1 MDNQHLVLLKKH
13 LAKLLEG
20 VEVEFIEDQGVLTV
34 SGNISEQKR
43 LHIEATLKEF
53 EEIEN

>member
-1 MDNQHLVLLKKH
+1 MDKQHLILLNKH

-34 SGNISEQKR
+34 SGSISEQKR

-53 EEIEN
+53 EELED

>member
-1 MDNQHLVLLKKH
+1 MDKQHLILLNKH

-34 SGNISEQKR
+34 SGKIPEQKR
-43 LHIEATLKEF
+43 LHIEVTLKEF
-53 EEIEN
+53 EGIED